1 MPEQNRQDV
10 APRRA
15 GNPVLTF
22 ADPSFAKAPVG
33 WAAQY
38 ELREIVDS
46 AFAWHRSQVELG
58 P

>member
-15 GNPVLTF
+15 GNPVSTYV
-22 ADPSFAKAPVG
+22 DPSFAKATLG
-33 WAAQY
+33 WASQY

-46 AFAWHRSQVELG
+46 TFALHRGQVKLG